1 MFKSELQITIDKQL
15 TGRLV
20 HQIVYYISE
29 LKSDVY
35 ISNCEGR
42 SVNAKSIIGVLS
54 LDVKTNDIVTIKI
67 YNNISQKNSDTDI
80 NKIKDFIKSLN

>member
-35 ISNCEGR
+35 ISNAEGR

-54 LDVKTNDIVTIKI
+54 LGIKTNDTITI
-67 YNNISQKNSDTDI
+67 NVYSNLSQKNSDTDI
-80 NKIKDFIKSLN
+80 NKIKDFIKGLN

>member
-1 MFKSELQITIDKQL
+1 M
-15 TGRLV
+15 

-54 LDVKTNDIVTIKI
+54 LGIKTNDTITI
-67 YNNISQKNSDTDI
+67 NVYSNLSQKDSDTDI
-80 NKIKDFIKSLN
+80 NKIKDFIKGLN

>member
-35 ISNCEGR
+35 ISNYEGR

-54 LDVKTNDIVTIKI
+54 LDVKTNDIVTINV

>member
-35 ISNCEGR
+35 ISNCKGR

-54 LDVKTNDIVTIKI
+54 LDVKTGDIVTINV
-67 YNNISQKNSDTDI
+67 YNNVSQKNSDTDI
-80 NKIKDFIKSLN
+80 NKIKDFIKSIN

>member
-35 ISNCEGR
+35 ISNAEGR

-54 LDVKTNDIVTIKI
+54 LGIKTNDTITI
-67 YNNISQKNSDTDI
+67 NVYNNISQKDSDTDI
-80 NKIKDFIKSLN
+80 NKIKDFIKGLN

>member
-35 ISNCEGR
+35 ISNTKGR

-54 LDVKTNDIVTIKI
+54 LGIKTNDIVTINV
-67 YNNISQKNSDTDI
+67 YNNISQKDSDTDI